1 MEERKALSE
10 RKTPKGIWAL
20 RGVTIAIALVVI
32 LAVGTVAYSAYEDYS
47 AVRPELTGGSSQ
59 PVGKITQSGNTATV
73 SLNFT
78 IPNGGLYTLN
88 VTLSC
93 DNTNPDVVCQTGH
106 VSVPPGGQEVLRFR
120 MTITNIQQY
129 VASGDRRIN
138 GTVAMALEPF
148 VSITL
153 GTDLGGLVSIQ
164 GA

>member
-1 MEERKALSE
+1 
-10 RKTPKGIWAL
+10 
-20 RGVTIAIALVVI
+20 
-32 LAVGTVAYSAYEDYS
+32 
-47 AVRPELTGGSSQ
+47 
-59 PVGKITQSGNTATV
+59 
-73 SLNFT
+73 
-78 IPNGGLYTLN
+78 
-88 VTLSC
+88 
-93 DNTNPDVVCQTGH
+93 
-106 VSVPPGGQEVLRFR
+106 